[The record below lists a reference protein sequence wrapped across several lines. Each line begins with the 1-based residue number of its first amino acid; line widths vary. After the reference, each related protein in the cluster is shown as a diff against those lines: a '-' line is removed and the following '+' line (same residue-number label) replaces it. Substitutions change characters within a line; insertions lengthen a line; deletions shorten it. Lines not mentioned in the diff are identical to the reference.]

1 MTLLEDLKKVRDE
14 HPDLFEALAKEDI
27 TLLKEKKRNDK

>member
-1 MTLLEDLKKVRDE
+1 MTFLEDLKKVWDE

-27 TLLKEKKRNDK
+27 SLIKGRKK